1 MSKLIVKRLAANSVS
16 NYLESSWYKTK
27 SVENIEINRADIN
40 PTAYPG
46 LRSLRTYNIYT
57 QEISAMYS
65 NYAQAQALRS
75 FGYARESTQLGP
87 FNVKWYI
94 YTFKVS
100 LEHNPGRTAFPFLL
114 VRDTN
119 QKRCIHSKL
128 RFFASELLNWPSYNA
143 IYDKGMLEAVVN
155 YFNEQHPDSVKNFE
169 LETQYRRIQ
178 I

>member
-1 MSKLIVKRLAANSVS
+1 MSKLIVTRFAANSVS
-16 NYLESSWYKTK
+16 NYLESFWYKTK
-27 SVENIEINRADIN
+27 SVKNIEINRADIN

-46 LRSLRTYNIYT
+46 LRTYYIYI

-65 NYAQAQALRS
+65 NYAQAQALDT
-75 FGYARESTQLGP
+75 FGYARET
-87 FNVKWYI
+87 FNGFPCIGKWYI

-119 QKRCIHSKL
+119 EKRCIHSKL
-128 RFFASELLNWPSYNA
+128 RFFASEYHHPSYNA

-155 YFNEQHPDSVKNFE
+155 YFNELHQNFE